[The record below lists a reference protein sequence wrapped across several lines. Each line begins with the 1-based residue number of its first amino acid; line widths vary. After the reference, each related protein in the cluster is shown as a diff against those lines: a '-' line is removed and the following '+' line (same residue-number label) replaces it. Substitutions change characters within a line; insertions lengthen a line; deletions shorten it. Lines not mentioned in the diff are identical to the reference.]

1 VIHNPRL
8 AAALRKGLPLAS
20 AATLLVFFAYLVGQ
34 QVYRTSANDP
44 QIQIAEDAAGQL
56 TAGARPDS
64 LVDETHLVDV
74 ATSLAPWTAIY
85 DDSGNVIASSAR
97 LHGAMP
103 QIPAAIF
110 AAARDGSE
118 QRVTLQPEG
127 GVRAAVV
134 IARYTGGQPGYVA
147 VGRSLREVDIRQG
160 NLLSLAIVVWFVTL
174 LAIFATYYAL
184 EPKPVPVSEG
194 AYADSSAMG

>member
-1 VIHNPRL
+1 M
-8 AAALRKGLPLAS
+8 AALRKGLPTAI
-20 AATLLVFFAYLVGQ
+20 ATTLLFLFAYLVGQ

-44 QIQIAEDAAGQL
+44 QIQIAEDTAGQL

-74 ATSLAPWTAIY
+74 GTSLAPWTAIY
-85 DDSGNVIASSAR
+85 DDSGNVVASSAR

-103 QIPAAIF
+103 QIPAGIF

-134 IARYTGGQPGYVA
+134 VARYTGGQPGYVA

-160 NLLSLAIVVWFVTL
+160 NLLSLTIVVWFVTM
-174 LAIFATYYAL
+174 LAIFGTYYAL
-184 EPKPVPVSEG
+184 EPKPVSVSES
-194 AYADSSAMG
+194 AYAEPSATG